1 VQALEETMIGVLR
14 RRPPRRQRP
23 RWARYGTAVLAIA
36 VAAVLEHWLAPIV
49 GPMPMALY
57 FPAVLVAAWYGGLGP
72 GLLATAL
79 ALAVPDL
86 LRGVPAVGAPVGDA
100 QEALR
105 RAVFALVGIITSWL
119 NEVVYRQRIQLESAV
134 AEALESEKRFRLT
147 ADYAPMMVW
156 MAGDDMTHDW
166 FNRRWLEFRGRT
178 LGQESGLGWLEGV
191 HPDARQRCLE
201 ERLPAAAERRPFT
214 SEFRLRRHD
223 GEYRWLLDQ
232 GVPRQGSDGR
242 YSGFIGCC
250 LDVESI
256 KRAQAENDRLLAA
269 AEDAREEADAASRAK
284 DVFLATVSHELRNPL
299 NAIVGWAH
307 ILRSEGA
314 SPAEVRQGAE
324 IIAQSAQAQVR
335 LIEELLDVSRIITGT
350 MQLNVRRVD
359 LRAVVE
365 AAVDALRPAA
375 AAKDLQLHVSS
386 VPEAWVEGDTDRLR
400 QVVTNL
406 VANAISYT
414 PQGGRIEVELRG
426 EPPDVVLAVRDTGV
440 GIPAEFL
447 PHVFEAF
454 RRSESG
460 ANRAHRGLG
469 IGLSVVRHLVLK
481 HGGRVSA
488 TSDGPG
494 RGSRFSVR
502 LPLAQPSSVA
512 PPVDSLAGRADDGD
526 SCPPKLEGMR
536 VLVVDDDS
544 AVLQLVEKLLSDCEA
559 RVLTAG
565 SVREALKALPRFRP
579 HVVLSD
585 IQMPGADGYDLIR
598 LLRALPKAEGGETPV
613 AALTAF
619 ASEADR
625 RAVLEAG
632 FQMHLTKPIQPQVLL
647 DAVESLGR
655 G

>member
-1 VQALEETMIGVLR
+1 MIGVLR
-14 RRPPRRQRP
+14 RRPPRKQRP
-23 RWARYGTAVLAIA
+23 RWARYGTAVLAVA
-36 VAAVLEHWLAPIV
+36 VAVALERWLAPIV

-79 ALAVPDL
+79 ALGVPDL
-86 LRGVPAVGAPVGDA
+86 LRTVPEVGAPVGDA

-119 NEVVYRQRIQLESAV
+119 NEVVYRQRLQLESAV

-156 MAGDDMTHDW
+156 TAGGDMTHDW

-178 LGQESGLGWLEGV
+178 LDQESGEGWLEGV
-191 HPDARQRCLE
+191 HPEDRQRCLE
-201 ERLPAAAERRPFT
+201 ERRTAATERQPFK

-223 GEYRWLLDQ
+223 NEYRWLLDQ

-242 YSGFIGCC
+242 FSGFIGCC

-256 KRAQAENDRLLAA
+256 KRAQVENERLLAA

-307 ILRSEGA
+307 ILRSEGVSA
-314 SPAEVRQGAE
+314 VEVRQGAE

-359 LRAVVE
+359 VRAVVE

-375 AAKDLQLHVSS
+375 AAKDLQIHVST
-386 VPEAWVEGDTDRLR
+386 VPEALVEGDTDRLR

-460 ANRAHRGLG
+460 SKRAHRGLG

-488 TSDGPG
+488 VSDGPG
-494 RGSRFSVR
+494 RGAQFFVR
-502 LPLAQPSSVA
+502 LPLAQASTST
-512 PPVDSLAGRADDGD
+512 PPVESAPGGAQEVD
-526 SCPPKLEGMR
+526 SCPPKLEGLR

-598 LLRALPKAEGGETPV
+598 ELRALPSTQGGATPV

-632 FQMHLTKPIQPQVLL
+632 FQMHLTKPVQPQVLL
-647 DAVESLGR
+647 DAVAALGR
-655 G
+655 S

>member
-14 RRPPRRQRP
+14 RRPPRRPRP
-23 RWARYGTAVLAIA
+23 RWARYGTALLAVA
-36 VAAVLEHWLAPIV
+36 VAAVLERWLAPIV

-105 RAVFALVGIITSWL
+105 RAVFALVGVITSWL
-119 NEVVYRQRIQLESAV
+119 NEVVYRQRLQLESAV

-156 MAGDDMTHDW
+156 MAGADMTHDW

-178 LGQESGLGWLEGV
+178 LDEEAGAGWLEGV
-191 HPDARQRCLE
+191 HPEDRQRCLE
-201 ERLPAAAERRPFT
+201 ERRTAAAEREPFNT
-214 SEFRLRRHD
+214 EYRLRRHD

-242 YSGFIGCC
+242 FSGFIGCC

-256 KRAQAENDRLLAA
+256 KRAQGEKERLLAA
-269 AEDAREEADAASRAK
+269 AEEAREEADAASRAK

-314 SPAEVRQGAE
+314 SAAEVKQGAE

-375 AAKDLQLHVSS
+375 AAKDLQVHLST
-386 VPEAWVEGDTDRLR
+386 VPEAIVEGDTDRLR

-406 VANAISYT
+406 VVNAISYT
-414 PQGGRIEVELRG
+414 PQGGRIEVEVRS
-426 EPPDVVLAVRDTGV
+426 EPPDVVLAVRDSGV

-460 ANRAHRGLG
+460 SKRAHRGLG

-488 TSDGPG
+488 ASDGPG
-494 RGSRFSVR
+494 RGAQFSVR
-502 LPLAQPSSVA
+502 LPLVEASPSS
-512 PPVDSLAGRADDGD
+512 PPVESAPGEGTESD
-526 SCPPKLEGMR
+526 SCPPRLEGLR

-559 RVLTAG
+559 RVLTTG

-598 LLRALPKAEGGETPV
+598 QLRALPSTEGGSTPV

-632 FQMHLTKPIQPQVLL
+632 FQMHLTKPVQPQVLL
-647 DAVESLGR
+647 DAVAALGR
-655 G
+655 S